1 MYRWYGAPP
10 RPPPRAGRETS
21 STTTSRV
28 CCPAAVSQGDI
39 TVTASQL
46 SRHRTPNPVLFCS
59 ISERPCA
66 RSLYP
71 HTSPDKATGGA
82 DDGAVGA
89 SRGLPPCG
97 LLLVLLRAAGGG
109 GAARAR
115 ARTLAAAT
123 AAESALNFVG
133 IAMSVDAAST
143 GGSTGTDGRAERPA
157 AAAGTAALAGGALA
171 HTRSKA
177 GRTALAPT
185 KSSRLPRSTQ

>member
-1 MYRWYGAPP
+1 MEQRCNFGHLICGALK
-10 RPPPRAGRETS
+10 AE
-21 STTTSRV
+21 
-28 CCPAAVSQGDI
+28 
-39 TVTASQL
+39 L
-46 SRHRTPNPVLFCS
+46 LFA
-59 ISERPCA
+59 ERPHSTHA
-66 RSLYP
+66 RSP
-71 HTSPDKATGGA
+71 SHTSPDKATGGA
-82 DDGAVGA
+82 DDGAVGFG
-89 SRGLPPCG
+89 GLPPCG
-97 LLLVLLRAAGGG
+97 LLLLRAAGGG

-115 ARTLAAAT
+115 ARTFAAAT

-171 HTRSKA
+171 NTRSKA